1 MATTKFDANTTA
13 LEVVENLNVNLENK
27 VVFITGGTS
36 GIGVE
41 TARALATTKA
51 HVFITARDITK
62 GKEVVEEL
70 KKTTGNAQIDVLEL
84 DLTSLKSVEQC
95 VQQFRTFQLPIHI
108 LICNAGIMAV
118 PYSKTV
124 DGFESQFGVNH
135 LSHFYLVKSFLP
147 ELELGAPSRVVMV
160 SSVLNKFQGINWED
174 IQWEQNYDKWL
185 AYGQSKTA
193 NILFALQMNELYKS
207 KGISSFALNPGAIMT
222 NLQNVLSKEEQ
233 QSMGYFKDDGS
244 LADFFKS
251 VQQGAATSV
260 YAALD
265 PQLVHSKEIYLENCQ
280 VSNVV
285 NDNKTEFV
293 GRATHA
299 ADLNEAKKLW
309 ILSENLLENCRKS

>member
-1 MATTKFDANTTA
+1 
-13 LEVVENLNVNLENK
+13 
-27 VVFITGGTS
+27 
-36 GIGVE
+36 
-41 TARALATTKA
+41 
-51 HVFITARDITK
+51 
-62 GKEVVEEL
+62 
-70 KKTTGNAQIDVLEL
+70 
-84 DLTSLKSVEQC
+84 
-95 VQQFRTFQLPIHI
+95 
-108 LICNAGIMAV
+108 
-118 PYSKTV
+118 
-124 DGFESQFGVNH
+124 
-135 LSHFYLVKSFLP
+135 
-147 ELELGAPSRVVMV
+147 MV

-207 KGISSFALNPGAIMT
+207 KGICSFALNPGAIMT

-280 VSNVV
+280 LSNVV

-309 ILSENLLENCRKS
+309 ILSENLLENCRKT